1 VAWTKPRQ
9 CVFSFAEIK
18 FSFSKMKVDDV
29 AFILHECERM
39 FPRKF
44 ERLSAIYPPRMVMM
58 KFVVEHT
65 RQLVEII
72 RARFMLSDE
81 YREACDYIEMLAN
94 DTFR

>member
-1 VAWTKPRQ
+1 
-9 CVFSFAEIK
+9 
-18 FSFSKMKVDDV
+18 MKVDDV

-58 KFVVEHT
+58 KFVVDHT
-65 RQLVEII
+65 EQLVKII
-72 RARFMLSDE
+72 RVRFELSDE